1 LIRFARLLVVPTA
14 VVLALFAM
22 AQLPAPPRA
31 ALPARSNSSLSG
43 VKAWGYQLQRARP
56 DLIHSEIDLLVI
68 DHARDSSSNALF
80 TAADIDA
87 FRRRSGAPD
96 RIVLA
101 YLSIGEAETY
111 RSYWRKHW
119 IWPSLGTILKPGWLG
134 SENQEWKG
142 NYLVRYWQ
150 PGWQRLIVEP
160 TRSRLDALRQ
170 DWFGADAAYIDQILE
185 AGFDGVYLDRVD
197 AFSQWE
203 KSNQIAQ
210 DEMIA
215 FVSRI
220 SAYAKARKPG
230 FLVVPQNGEELTA
243 RPSYVQAIDGLAKED
258 LMYGIDGNDRENA
271 PDEIAHST
279 GMLARVRRAALPVFV
294 VEYLTDAE
302 KQRTVLRRLAPQGF
316 LPTFATRQ
324 LNTPPM
330 LPPMLTTPSP

>member
-1 LIRFARLLVVPTA
+1 MSRLVRLLAVPMA
-14 VVLALFAM
+14 FLLALFAM

-31 ALPARSNSSLSG
+31 PLPARSGASLAR
-43 VKAWGYQLQRARP
+43 VNAWGYQLQRARA
-56 DLIHSEIDLLVI
+56 DLIHPGIDLLVI
-68 DHARDSSSNALF
+68 DHARDASTNALF
-80 TAADIDA
+80 TPADIEA
-87 FRRRSGAPD
+87 FRRRPGAPD

-119 IWPSLGTILKPGWLG
+119 SWPSLGTVLKPSWLG
-134 SENQEWKG
+134 RENLEWKG

-197 AFSQWE
+197 AYSQWE
-203 KSNQIAQ
+203 KANQVAQ

-215 FVSRI
+215 FVGRI

-243 RPSYVQAIDGLAKED
+243 RPRYLRTIDGLAKED
-258 LMYGIDGNDRENA
+258 LLFGLDGTDRENPA
-271 PDEIAHST
+271 DEIAHST
-279 GMLARVRRAALPVFV
+279 SLLARARRAALPVFI
-294 VEYLTDAE
+294 VEYLTDPE
-302 KQRTVLRRLAPQGF
+302 KQKTVLRRLAPQGF
-316 LPTFATRQ
+316 LPTFATRE
-324 LNTPPM
+324 LNT
-330 LPPMLTTPSP
+330 PPMLTTPSP